1 MLTLIKL
8 KTYPHP
14 TQIRV
19 EGNLQFASDC
29 SVTGIG
35 NRKSRDKR

>member
-1 MLTLIKL
+1 MLALIKL

-19 EGNLQFASDC
+19 EGNLQSASDC
-29 SVTGIG
+29 SLSGIG
-35 NRKSRDKR
+35 KRKSRDKR